1 MPLIQAGDVNI
12 YYEVHGQ
19 GKPLVLLMGLGCHSG
34 LWIYQ
39 VPVFSQHFQVI
50 TMDNRGVGRSDKPA
64 GDYSIEMMADDTA
77 NLLKALAIPK
87 AHILGMSMGG
97 AIAQRF
103 ALRYPQMVDKLL
115 LACTFSGQTPYG
127 IMMMKLWEDIA
138 RGAGMGAVT
147 QLLLLQSFTPRGFLE
162 QPQVVAEIQEIFARH
177 PQPVAA
183 YVSQNHACQKH
194 NTNGELPQIKAPTL
208 GLVGDRD
215 IQTPVASVKFI
226 TEKISGAILKVIPRC
241 GHGFMWEAAEQFN
254 EAVLEFLAG
263 EKHALPALGT
273 ESLPNG

>member
-1 MPLIQAGDVNI
+1 MPLIHSGDTNI
-12 YYEVHGQ
+12 YYEVYGK

-39 VPVFSQHFQVI
+39 TPVFSRSYQVI
-50 TMDNRGVGRSDKPA
+50 LIDNRGVGRSDKPA

-77 NLLKALAIPK
+77 NVLKALGISK

-97 AIAQRF
+97 AIAQKF
-103 ALRYPQMVDKLL
+103 ALRYPQMVDKLV

-127 IMMMKLWEDIA
+127 IMMMQLWEQIA
-138 RGAGMGAVT
+138 TGAGMKAVT
-147 QLLLLQSFTPRGFLE
+147 RLLLLQSITPRGFIE
-162 QPQVVAEIQEIFARH
+162 KRDIVNKIQEIFEAY
-177 PQPVAA
+177 PQPLEA

-194 NTNGELPQIKAPTL
+194 NTTGELPGIKAPTL

-226 TEKISGAILKVIPRC
+226 AEQIPGAKLKIILRS

-254 EAVLEFLAG
+254 EAVLSFLG
-263 EKHALPALGT
+263 D
-273 ESLPNG
+273 N